1 MTTPGDE
8 QERLGRT
15 LAESHVT
22 LDQVLAA
29 FVATMIKYVP
39 DKKKRGE
46 AYREFLESYFGQRPG

>member
-1 MTTPGDE
+1 MTTPHKEIE
-8 QERLGRT
+8 QLKRT
-15 LAESHVT
+15 LAQSPVT

-39 DKKKRGE
+39 DEKKRGE